1 MVPLFPVDSQHLILI
16 VSLCKW
22 TDPIRRG
29 LPKPMSWVHGCG
41 TRWSRPPPQMNKWR
55 RVVHPG
61 VDRVANDQSVQLFM
75 QLETRESSG
84 SATAHGGGGGWGEG
98 EGMVVTS
105 AQTSTTSTKTT
116 TTTTTASETTLTLE
130 NNKK

>member
-84 SATAHGGGGGWGEG
+84 SATAHGGGRLREGGGDG
-98 EGMVVTS
+98 GDVS
-105 AQTSTTSTKTT
+105 S
-116 TTTTTASETTLTLE
+116 
-130 NNKK
+130 NKYYVDKDDHNDNDGVRDDADA